1 MQNIQFDILQGNVE
15 VNLGS
20 VLENLFA
27 QQLHANGFALRYYN
41 SKRLGEVDFVIQ
53 NGRDITPIEIKSG
66 KDYKKHSAL
75 SNVLAVDEWNLKRAI
90 VFCRGNIERDK
101 AVTYLPWYMVPFVV
115 PEEAASGK
123 MPVIDLSALSDA
135 IKV

>member
-1 MQNIQFDILQGNVE
+1 MLQRHTANIASGLKRNLFKLFLCDTGLLAAASMQNIQFDILQGNVE

-53 NGRDITPIEIKSG
+53 NGRDITPIEIKSV
-66 KDYKKHSAL
+66 D
-75 SNVLAVDEWNLKRAI
+75 VL
-90 VFCRGNIERDK
+90 
-101 AVTYLPWYMVPFVV
+101 P
-115 PEEAASGK
+115 
-123 MPVIDLSALSDA
+123 
-135 IKV
+135 

>member
-1 MQNIQFDILQGNVE
+1 MYGVAFRGGGVEQDRPGGIAWGNVE

-53 NGRDITPIEIKSG
+53 NGRDITPIEIKSV
-66 KDYKKHSAL
+66 D
-75 SNVLAVDEWNLKRAI
+75 VL
-90 VFCRGNIERDK
+90 
-101 AVTYLPWYMVPFVV
+101 P
-115 PEEAASGK
+115 
-123 MPVIDLSALSDA
+123 
-135 IKV
+135 